1 MIKYFKELENR
12 EEYYLAL
19 VNVEDNG
26 RKEVYNTTESV
37 ISYKAV

>member
-26 RKEVYNTTESV
+26 KNERK
-37 ISYKAV
+37 KRKW